1 MHDSEQDT
9 FVQKNKNE
17 EFRDLLAHMGIE
29 AEAKEIGTEDVEYG
43 DYYSGSFTH
52 SPIMTTNHGCIKI
65 KNSNIDIIQVIQKG

>member
-17 EFRDLLAHMGIE
+17 QFCDLLKTIGIE
-29 AEAKEIGTEDVEYG
+29 AGIKEIGTDDVEKG
-43 DYYSGSFTH
+43 DYYSGSFTK

-65 KNSNIDIIQVIQKG
+65 KNANIDVVQVIQKG

>member
-17 EFRDLLAHMGIE
+17 EFCDLLNHMGIE
-29 AEAKEIGTEDVEYG
+29 AETKEIGTDDVEKG

-65 KNSNIDIIQVIQKG
+65 KNSSIDVVQVIQKG

>member
-17 EFRDLLAHMGIE
+17 EFRDLLEHMGIE
-29 AEAKEIGTEDVEYG
+29 AEAKEIGTEEVEYG

>member
-17 EFRDLLAHMGIE
+17 EFRDLLEHLGIE
-29 AEAKEIGTEDVEYG
+29 AEAKEIGTEEVEYG

-65 KNSNIDIIQVIQKG
+65 KNSNIDVVQVIQKG

>member
-1 MHDSEQDT
+1 MHDSEHDT

-17 EFRDLLAHMGIE
+17 EFCDLLEHMGID
-29 AEAKEIGTEDVEYG
+29 AEAKEVGTEEVEYG

>member
-17 EFRDLLAHMGIE
+17 EFRDLLEHMGIE
-29 AEAKEIGTEDVEYG
+29 AEAKEIGTEEVEYG

-52 SPIMTTNHGCIKI
+52 SPIMTTNQGCIKI
-65 KNSNIDIIQVIQKG
+65 KNSNIDIVQVIQKG

>member
-17 EFRDLLAHMGIE
+17 ELRDLLIHIGID

-65 KNSNIDIIQVIQKG
+65 KNSNIDVVQIIQKG

>member
-17 EFRDLLAHMGIE
+17 EFRDLLEHMGIE
-29 AEAKEIGTEDVEYG
+29 AEAKEIGTEEVEYG

-65 KNSNIDIIQVIQKG
+65 KHSNIDVVQVIQKG